1 MTLTVA
7 ERTARTIHAA
17 WQESRLLDGLPEELR
32 PRDEAE
38 AYRAQR
44 ALDELHGSP
53 VGWKIG
59 ATNESAQRSLGV
71 GGPFYGR
78 LFEDC
83 LVTAG
88 ESAPALASSMRIA
101 EAEFAFRL
109 ARDLPSDQA
118 PFSRADIVAAVSEL
132 IPAIEL
138 PDSRFVDPL
147 AGGVPQLIA
156 DRACARFVVLGAPC
170 TDWDPDALADH
181 GVTMLV
187 NGAEAARGSGGN
199 VLGNPCNAL
208 VWLANALAQIGAG
221 LCLRAGDI
229 VITGSAALPNP
240 IAAGDVVDAD
250 FGTLGR
256 VRVTLPRS
264 APR

>member
-7 ERTARTIHAA
+7 ERTARAIHAA

-38 AYRAQR
+38 GYRAQR
-44 ALDELHGSP
+44 ALDELRGRP

-59 ATNESAQRSLGV
+59 ATNEAAQRSVGV
-71 GGPFYGR
+71 AGPFYGR
-78 LFEDC
+78 LFADC
-83 LVTAG
+83 LVAAG
-88 ESAPALASSMRIA
+88 GSAPALASSMRIA

-109 ARDLPSDQA
+109 ARDLPADQA
-118 PFSRADIVAAVSEL
+118 PFSRAGVVAAVAEL

-138 PDSRFVDPL
+138 PDSRFVDPR
-147 AGGVPQLIA
+147 AGGAPQLIA
-156 DRACARFVVLGAPC
+156 DGACARFVVLGAPC
-170 TDWDPDALADH
+170 TDWAPDALADH
-181 GVTMLV
+181 AVTVLV
-187 NGAEAARGSGGN
+187 NGAAAARGSGGN

-208 VWLANALAQIGAG
+208 VWLANALAQAG

-240 IAAGDVVDAD
+240 IGAGDVVDAD

-256 VRVTLPRS
+256 VRVALPRS
-264 APR
+264 VSR